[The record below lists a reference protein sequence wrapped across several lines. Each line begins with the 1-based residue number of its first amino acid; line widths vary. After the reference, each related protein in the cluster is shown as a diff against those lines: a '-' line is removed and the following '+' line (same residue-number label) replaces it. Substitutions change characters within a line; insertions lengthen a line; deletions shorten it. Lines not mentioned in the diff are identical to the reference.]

1 MKQMVL
7 DVLTLQF
14 MPCHR
19 KRERSL
25 VIAGKQFP
33 VCFRCM
39 SILMGYIAIIPLYIL
54 SIVFPLYIAFLLNI
68 PMLIDGYTQLKG
80 WRESNNLLRA
90 VTGLMSGIGQAM
102 FIVTASLYL
111 VRMIQLFL

>member
-1 MKQMVL
+1 MKQIAL

-19 KRERSL
+19 QRERSL
-25 VIAGKQFP
+25 VIKGKQFP

-39 SILMGYIAIIPLYIL
+39 SILMGYVAVIPLYSL
-54 SIVFPLYIAFLLNI
+54 SISFPIYIAVLLNI

-80 WRESNNLLRA
+80 WRESNNPLRT

-102 FIVTASLYL
+102 FIVTTSLYI
-111 VRMIQLFL
+111 VRMIQLFI